1 MYAGAGDDVVYGEEG
16 NDTLNGEEGNDI
28 LVGGSGNDRLNGEYG
43 IDTYYLNLGDGQDVI
58 FDYEYGGGARADKI
72 VFGEGIS
79 AEDLVL
85 GRRNND
91 LVMKYSEEDQVTIQN
106 AYGYSQ
112 GYAEVENL
120 EFADETKAYVDYA
133 NQAVVVTYR
142 KPVEEPIIEELP
154 EEILPDENAAEDGM
168 TEPVAAE
175 PVESEVIETVAES
188 DASEAIEN
196 TAEPVVMKSEDG
208 IVESAASE
216 ENLVE
221 AAEAATAA
229 SDEQLEASVQILM
242 TYLNEEE
249 TVLNEEES
257 DTQSEESAAEF
268 FETEEAGIV
277 TMTNLLVQE
286 MNEAAVTGASEADLI
301 VQNDAAASAPQL
313 WVE

>member
-1 MYAGAGDDVVYGEEG
+1 M
-16 NDTLNGEEGNDI
+16 
-28 LVGGSGNDRLNGEYG
+28 
-43 IDTYYLNLGDGQDVI
+43 I
-58 FDYEYGGGARADKI
+58 FDYEYAGGAHADKI

-79 AEDLVL
+79 AEGLVL
-85 GRRNND
+85 GRSNND

-120 EFADETKAYVDYA
+120 EFADETKAYVDYT

-142 KPVEEPIIEELP
+142 KPVEEPVIEELP

-196 TAEPVVMKSEDG
+196 TAEPAVMESEDG

-229 SDEQLEASVQILM
+229 SDKQLEASVQILM

>member
-1 MYAGAGDDVVYGEEG
+1 M
-16 NDTLNGEEGNDI
+16 
-28 LVGGSGNDRLNGEYG
+28 
-43 IDTYYLNLGDGQDVI
+43 NLGDGIDTI
-58 FDYEYGGGARADKI
+58 YDYERWGGARADKI
-72 VFGEGIS
+72 VFGEGIN

-85 GRRNND
+85 SRDNYH
-91 LVMKYSEEDQVTIQN
+91 LLMKYSENDQVVIQY
-106 AYGYSQ
+106 AYIDKSGEY
-112 GYAEVENL
+112 YVENL

-142 KPVEEPIIEELP
+142 KPVEEPVIEELP

-196 TAEPVVMKSEDG
+196 TAEPAVMKSEDG
-208 IVESAASE
+208 IVEAAASE

-221 AAEAATAA
+221 VAEAATAAA

-286 MNEAAVTGASEADLI
+286 MNEAVVTGASEADLI

>member
-1 MYAGAGDDVVYGEEG
+1 M
-16 NDTLNGEEGNDI
+16 I
-28 LVGGSGNDRLNGEYG
+28 S
-43 IDTYYLNLGDGQDVI
+43 
-58 FDYEYGGGARADKI
+58 DYEYEGGARADKI

-85 GRRNND
+85 GRSNND

-142 KPVEEPIIEELP
+142 KPVEEPVIEELP

-196 TAEPVVMKSEDG
+196 TAEPAVMKSEDG
-208 IVESAASE
+208 IVEAAASE

-221 AAEAATAA
+221 VAEAATAAA